1 MGPVQSQAGE
11 YQRWLYCRHNF
22 ESYEVSKV
30 LLISSE
36 TMMAD
41 LTLRKL
47 YKEDIKLLETFKC
60 NAYRL
65 SISWSRVIPTGGVK
79 TQSIRR
85 VRGIMIG

>member
-1 MGPVQSQAGE
+1 
-11 YQRWLYCRHNF
+11 
-22 ESYEVSKV
+22 
-30 LLISSE
+30 
-36 TMMAD
+36 MAD